1 MANLDDRCLLD
12 LLLFVGQWLV
22 VSLEPWSSLLLM
34 DKEPNQEVFRHLLHL
49 PFGDLVWGCCHL
61 YWFFVFLP
69 FLLVGF
75 LLTQF
80 VAFFRTSCYSA
91 L

>member
-1 MANLDDRCLLD
+1 MANLDDRRLLD
-12 LLLFVGQWLV
+12 LLSFVRQWLV
-22 VSLEPWSSLLLM
+22 VSLELWLSLLLM
-34 DKEPNQEVFRHLLHL
+34 DKEPNQEVFHRLLHL
-49 PFGDLVWGCCHL
+49 PFGDLVQGHCHR
-61 YWFFVFLP
+61 YWFSVFLL

-80 VAFFRTSCYSA
+80 VAFFGTSCYLA